1 MDADKTYMQNQTT
14 LEGWTFINHL
24 CIQWYYLIYNQ
35 LKEKKLLSK
44 YAVKDLIL
52 HLKEIKKVR
61 IQNNWIL
68 EPITN
73 KTSQLLNKLNISIT

>member
-1 MDADKTYMQNQTT
+1 MQNQTT